1 MLCIVSRTSTVLILY
16 SFFTRNPCLL
26 YFALLCFTLLYFAL
40 LCFTLLYF
48 ALLCFTL
55 LYFALLCFTL
65 LYFALLCFTLLY
77 FALLC
82 FTLLYFALL
91 CFTLLYFDALTSAR
105 GPDQHQEVQLA
116 LLLPLV
122 PLHPLLPE
130 KHQAEPETERVPVQ
144 SGSVRFN
151 QIIDRSDGSGVK
163 IQAKLDLLHAP
174 RLGPSLV
181 LIALPHVQ
189 IGS

>member
-1 MLCIVSRTSTVLILY
+1 MWREQPFPCIALLCIVSRKSTVLILY

-26 YFALLCFTLLYFAL
+26 YFALLCFTLL
-40 LCFTLLYF
+40 TLLYF
-48 ALLCFTL
+48 ALF
-55 LYFALLCFTL
+55 
-65 LYFALLCFTLLY
+65 CFTLLY

-130 KHQAEPETERVPVQ
+130 KHRAEPETERVPVQ

-181 LIALPHVQ
+181 LIALPRVQ

>member
-1 MLCIVSRTSTVLILY
+1 MSSPFLALLCFVLFPVRVLS
-16 SFFTRNPCLL
+16 SFFTHSLL
-26 YFALLCFTLLYFAL
+26 VILVCFTLLYFAL
-40 LCFTLLYF
+40 LCFTLL
-48 ALLCFTL
+48 TL
-55 LYFALLCFTL
+55 LYFALF
-65 LYFALLCFTLLY
+65 
-77 FALLC
+77 C

-130 KHQAEPETERVPVQ
+130 KHRAEPETERVPVQ

-181 LIALPHVQ
+181 LIALPRVQ